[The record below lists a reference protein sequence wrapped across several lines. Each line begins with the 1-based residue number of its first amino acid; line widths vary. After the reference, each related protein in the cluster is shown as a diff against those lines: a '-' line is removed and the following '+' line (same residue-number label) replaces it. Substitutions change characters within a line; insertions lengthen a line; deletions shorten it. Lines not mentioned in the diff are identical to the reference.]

1 MRAAI
6 IPVDTLIYKKLKE
19 DTCSQIVKRMLSQVS
34 YKTELI
40 QPVPNDKEVIRKI
53 LARVADAGIADLVLT
68 IGGIGCREEDW
79 VPEATKSVVDKDY
92 GKSLD
97 ESLIS
102 NYKEISGMGEAMRLY
117 MIRTRKRAMLTRGT
131 AGIRKNTLIVNLPGS
146 PKVIKE
152 CLEYILPEIVYATE
166 VVLGE
171 HDDIKE

>member
-1 MRAAI
+1 MKVAI

-19 DTCSQIVKRMLSQVS
+19 DTSSQIVKRMLGQVS
-34 YKTELI
+34 FKTELI
-40 QPVPNDKEVIRKI
+40 QPVPNDKEVIRKV

-79 VPEATKSVVDKDY
+79 TPEATKAI
-92 GKSLD
+92 LD
-97 ESLIS
+97 
-102 NYKEISGMGEAMRLY
+102 KEIPGMAEAMRLY

-131 AGIRKNTLIVNLPGS
+131 AGIRKNTLFVNLPGS

>member
-40 QPVPNDKEVIRKI
+40 QPVPNDKEVIRNI

-79 VPEATKSVVDKDY
+79 VPEATKSVVD
-92 GKSLD
+92 
-97 ESLIS
+97 
-102 NYKEISGMGEAMRLY
+102 KEISGMGEAMRLY

-166 VVLGE
+166 AVLGE

>member
-19 DTCSQIVKRMLSQVS
+19 DTSSQIVKRMLGQVS
-34 YKTELI
+34 FRTELI

-53 LARVADAGIADLVLT
+53 LARVADAGIADLVIT

-79 VPEATKSVVDKDY
+79 TPEATRSVVDK
-92 GKSLD
+92 
-97 ESLIS
+97 
-102 NYKEISGMGEAMRLY
+102 EIPGMAEAMRLY
-117 MIRTRKRAMLTRGT
+117 MVRTRKRAMLTRGT
-131 AGIRKNTLIVNLPGS
+131 AGIRKHTLIVNLPGS